1 MRNFRPLKAFLA
13 AGLLCFSAS
22 FFACSDDS
30 SSSSDSD
37 ETSKSTSSASGST
50 SGSSGSDSEAGS
62 TSSSASTSSGTSSSS
77 TATVTQTS
85 GETLNEASNVV
96 NGTCAPTASISKGGI
111 ATWKFYRSE
120 GEVFDQILAPFVW
133 IFDKGSEGKDTI
145 SGNGLNSV
153 NVAYPNSGSYGAT
166 LSVDGNSVT
175 CTNLQVNGTPITVE
189 SCEPDLASAWAGET
203 ITWTVVATSESDI
216 TGYTWT
222 SDYGTVTGNGA
233 QGSLVATSDMHK
245 TNVNVNVTVTNE
257 DKTSQYYSCAT
268 VLVTDSTQVD
278 VVLGT
283 SEVTLPSGEDLV
295 VQVSSSVSD
304 QCQMVCTTTSS
315 GVILTIDGVETTMD
329 YSYTGNLASPCA
341 GKKYTMNVSLETSC
355 YITY

>member
-1 MRNFRPLKAFLA
+1 M
-13 AGLLCFSAS
+13 
-22 FFACSDDS
+22 
-30 SSSSDSD
+30 
-37 ETSKSTSSASGST
+37 
-50 SGSSGSDSEAGS
+50 
-62 TSSSASTSSGTSSSS
+62 
-77 TATVTQTS
+77 TQTS

-111 ATWKFYRSE
+111 ATWKFYRTE

-153 NVAYPNSGSYGAT
+153 NVAYSNSGSYGAT

-268 VLVTDSTQVD
+268 ALVTDSTLVD
-278 VVLGT
+278 VVIPVGT
-283 SEVTLPSGEDLV
+283 LDSSQVIPAGDAIV
-295 VQVSSSVSD
+295 AQVSTNAST
-304 QCQMVCTTTSS
+304 QCQMMCQSS
-315 GVILTIDGVETTMD
+315 NSVAALIIDGVEYNVGWSLSISLD
-329 YSYTGNLASPCA
+329 APCA
-341 GKKYTMNVSLETSC
+341 GKKYTMEAALATYC
-355 YITY
+355 YMTY